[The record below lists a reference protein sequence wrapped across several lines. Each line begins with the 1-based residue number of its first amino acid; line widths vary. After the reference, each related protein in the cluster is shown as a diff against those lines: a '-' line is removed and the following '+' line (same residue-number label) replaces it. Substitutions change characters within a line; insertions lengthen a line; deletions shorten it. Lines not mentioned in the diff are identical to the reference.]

1 MEPVRRSADISAVS
15 GGAKLLVDTTAVP
28 PEPRQA
34 REPGPGPAKIPGI
47 VAAAGSAAGTA
58 VATTGGTAQ
67 ATQPAGA
74 SLGSL
79 SKLRQ
84 QFASKLQNEEAVTIR
99 PLEPET
105 LHRAWQQY
113 ADYLRE
119 NRNPAVQSLE
129 LASLRII
136 DAQTFEAVTGN
147 NLEQKFIEQ
156 EKRNL
161 SDHLQK
167 IFVNKALSFTVT
179 VEEKAAETEEP
190 ADRPMNKREQ
200 FQQIVEQYPL
210 VKELKDRLRLELDY

>member
-1 MEPVRRSADISAVS
+1 MELAKKQPPAAEEGGGARLVIETEAAPKAETQGSTSSGMANVS
-15 GGAKLLVDTTAVP
+15 G
-28 PEPRQA
+28 
-34 REPGPGPAKIPGI
+34 
-47 VAAAGSAAGTA
+47 
-58 VATTGGTAQ
+58 TTG
-67 ATQPAGA
+67 

-84 QFASKLQNEEAVTIR
+84 QFAMRQQNEAAEKIR
-99 PLEPET
+99 PLEPEA

-129 LASLRII
+129 LAVLRIT
-136 DAQTFEAVTGN
+136 DTQTFEVVTSN
-147 NLEQKFIEQ
+147 NLEQKFVEQ

-167 IFVNKALSFTVT
+167 EFANKALSFTVI
-179 VEEKAAETEEP
+179 VEEREGETEEP
-190 ADRPMNKREQ
+190 ADRPLNKREQ